1 MVALVLLLN
10 VFELKVKVGVILQ
23 LAGNS
28 QLLLDCP
35 ELVVVSSVVKQF

>member
-1 MVALVLLLN
+1 MIALVLLLN
-10 VFELKVKVGVILQ
+10 VLEFEVKVGVVLQ
-23 LAGNS
+23 LARNS